1 MPRLSLGHMK
11 RLFQIFGGGLGWTL
25 GGPIGAIIG
34 VALGNRLHD
43 VIEGDPAPA
52 STRARNAQTSHRP
65 SDFHISLLV
74 LAARVIKADGQ
85 VQQRELDFVRAQFVS
100 MFGKE
105 KANESF
111 RLFKSIVDQPIPLTK
126 VCNQING
133 FTTHSTRI
141 QLIHFLFK
149 LGLADGHLHEDEIL
163 EIKRIAQHLRVNHY
177 DFESIKAMFAKGQ
190 DANWAFKVLE
200 ISENAS
206 EQEVKK
212 AYRKMAMKYHPDRL
226 VDSGEEVQKAAQE
239 TFLKVQEAYDHIC
252 KNKGWN

>member
-1 MPRLSLGHMK
+1 MPPLSLGHMK

-34 VALGNRLHD
+34 VALGNKLHGA
-43 VIEGDPAPA
+43 IEGEA
-52 STRARNAQTSHRP
+52 STARSQGSNTSHRP

-74 LAARVIKADGQ
+74 LAARVIKADGK
-85 VQQRELDFVRAQFVS
+85 VEQRELDFVRSQFVA
-100 MFGKE
+100 MFGRD

-149 LGLADGHLHEDEIL
+149 LGLADGHLHEDEIS
-163 EIKRIAQHLRVNHY
+163 EIRRIAQHLRVNHY
-177 DFESIKAMFAKGQ
+177 DFVSIKAMFDKDQ
-190 DANWAFKVLE
+190 DQDWAFKVLE
-200 ISENAS
+200 VSVDATEA
-206 EQEVKK
+206 QVKK